1 MRLLFAED
9 DQDLSRAVSALL
21 EHAGYSVDPVF
32 NGTDALD
39 YAQASSYDGI
49 ILDWMMPGMSGI
61 EVLERLRKQGNS
73 TPCLILTAR
82 DAVPDRI
89 VGLNAGADDYLPKPF
104 DTGELM
110 ARIRAML
117 RRNAVFTPDTVRF
130 SDLVLDRS
138 GMELQCRG
146 RSVRLSSK
154 SFQLMELLMVQ
165 PHTVHSISSIMDQ
178 VWGWDSDAEINVV
191 WVNISSLR
199 RKIEELGAHVEIRVS
214 RGIGY
219 SLEERS

>member
-9 DQDLSRAVSALL
+9 DQDLSRAVSTLL

-32 NGTDALD
+32 SGTDALD
-39 YAQASSYDGI
+39 YAQAGSYDGI
-49 ILDWMMPGMSGI
+49 ILDWMMPGLSGI
-61 EVLERLRKQGNS
+61 EVLEHIRRQGNT

-89 VGLNAGADDYLPKPF
+89 AGLNAGADDYLPKPF

-117 RRNAVFTPDTVRF
+117 RRNTGFTPDTVRF
-130 SDLVLDRS
+130 SDLSLDRS
-138 GMELQCRG
+138 GMELRCQD

-154 SFQLMELLMVQ
+154 AFQLMELLMVQ

-178 VWGWDSDAEINVV
+178 VWGWDSEAEVSVV

-219 SLEERS
+219 SLEERL

>member
-32 NGTDALD
+32 NGADALD

-89 VGLNAGADDYLPKPF
+89 AGLNAGADDYLPKPF

-130 SDLVLDRS
+130 SDLILDRS

-146 RSVRLSSK
+146 HSVRLSSK

>member
-89 VGLNAGADDYLPKPF
+89 TGLNAGADDYLPKPF

>member
-89 VGLNAGADDYLPKPF
+89 TGLNAGADDYLPKPF

-178 VWGWDSDAEINVV
+178 VWGWESDAEINVV

>member
-89 VGLNAGADDYLPKPF
+89 AGLNAGADDYLPKPF

-146 RSVRLSSK
+146 CSVRLSSK

>member
-1 MRLLFAED
+1 
-9 DQDLSRAVSALL
+9 
-21 EHAGYSVDPVF
+21 
-32 NGTDALD
+32 
-39 YAQASSYDGI
+39 
-49 ILDWMMPGMSGI
+49 
-61 EVLERLRKQGNS
+61 
-73 TPCLILTAR
+73 
-82 DAVPDRI
+82 
-89 VGLNAGADDYLPKPF
+89 
-104 DTGELM
+104 M